1 MSSIDPFEPVPV
13 PPPFPAPSAAPDV
26 VQAGFL
32 RRWAALFLDSL
43 ILSCAFYALFFV
55 VVIVFGVAGGFD
67 ALGNVDTEEPP
78 AWMVGAYLGIYLVYF
93 VIAGLYYALLESSSS
108 QATVGKMAL
117 GIKVV
122 DRDGHRLSFPH
133 ALGRWFAAALSYITL
148 YIGFLMAAFTERKQ
162 ALHDLAVGTF
172 VVDKW
177 AYTDTPERQQRG
189 LSGCLIAF
197 LIVVVLFGGIA
208 VLGILAAIALPA
220 YGDYSARARV
230 ATAVVAA
237 TPLKERVVKTLDAT
251 GDCPTN
257 RSEGFAAPADYAG
270 TAVARI
276 VVDRIDDY
284 EDGGCGIVV
293 WLKPIAGSNEEN
305 NLTFE
310 YLAEQESW
318 VCTSTLPDRQLP
330 AECR

>member
-1 MSSIDPFEPVPV
+1 MSSMDPFELPPA
-13 PPPFPAPSAAPDV
+13 PPPAVSATDAHV

-43 ILSCAFYALFFV
+43 ILACAFYAVFFV
-55 VVIVFGVAGGFD
+55 LILVFGVAGGFD
-67 ALGNVDTEEPP
+67 ALRGIDTEEPP
-78 AWMVGAYLGIYLVYF
+78 PWLVAAYLGMYLIYF
-93 VIAGLYYALLESSSS
+93 AIAGLYYALMESSAA
-108 QATVGKMAL
+108 QASVGKMAL

-122 DRDGHRLSFPH
+122 DRDGRRLSFPH
-133 ALGRWFAAALSYITL
+133 ALGRWCAAALSYLTL
-148 YIGFLMAAFTERKQ
+148 YIGFLMAAFTQRKQ
-162 ALHDLAVGTF
+162 ALHDIVAGTF

-197 LIVVVLFGGIA
+197 LVVVVLCGGLA

-220 YGDYSARARV
+220 YGDYTARARV

-237 TPLKERVVKTLDAT
+237 TPLKQRVVQALEAT
-251 GDCPTN
+251 GTCPDN

-293 WLKPIAGSNEEN
+293 WLQPIGGSNEEN
-305 NLTFE
+305 TLTFE
-310 YLAEQESW
+310 YLAEQQTW
-318 VCTSTLPDRQLP
+318 VCTSSLPERQLP
-330 AECR
+330 PECR